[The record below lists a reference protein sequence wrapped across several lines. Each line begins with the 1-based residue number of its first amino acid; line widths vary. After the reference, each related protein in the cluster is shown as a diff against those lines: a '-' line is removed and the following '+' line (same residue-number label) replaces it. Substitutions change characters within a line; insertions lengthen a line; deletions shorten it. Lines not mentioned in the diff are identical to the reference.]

1 MDLSNDPLWFRLNAA
16 GANDGFFEDVLQR
29 CCGDSVRCGGEEVM
43 LQGPSFPAVHLT
55 PGLRNELESRSLN
68 VLPKLDGDHL
78 KATVVE
84 VNYGLGESSPPHSHS
99 CAVIGYVIE
108 GTLRTQVKGEP
119 EAIYKAGESF
129 YEAPNGVH
137 AISANASQ
145 TKPAKFIAYLV
156 CDHDEPLSTDMPKLT
171 KLGGKQ

>member
-1 MDLSNDPLWFRLNAA
+1 MSSLRMCVSGAVATLFVAVGGSHVAWSQLPSRTSSHPGTKERARIALS
-16 GANDGFFEDVLQR
+16 
-29 CCGDSVRCGGEEVM
+29 
-43 LQGPSFPAVHLT
+43 H
-55 PGLRNELESRSLN
+55 

-99 CAVIGYVIE
+99 CAVISYVIE

-137 AISANASQ
+137 LISGNPSHTTS
-145 TKPAKFIAYLV
+145 TKLLAYFV
-156 CDHDEPLSTDMPKLT
+156 CDHDTPLSIAVPEAQGA
-171 KLGGKQ
+171 GGK